1 MYLRAMN
8 ILQVT
13 SFSIKVWEM
22 HFGTPL
28 KALEYVI
35 SFTALFYKSP
45 SKILMCI
52 DPYKEIA

>member
-1 MYLRAMN
+1 MYLWAMN

-13 SFSIKVWEM
+13 SFSIKVWEV

-35 SFTALFYKSP
+35 SFTAFFYKSP
-45 SKILMCI
+45 SKIRVYI
-52 DPYKEIA
+52 DP

>member
-13 SFSIKVWEM
+13 SVSIKTWEM

-28 KALEYVI
+28 KALQYVI
-35 SFTALFYKSP
+35 SFTALFCKSP
-45 SKILMCI
+45 SKIPMYI
-52 DPYKEIA
+52 DPYKDIA